1 MDSEQLTRLRQL
13 YYSLLG
19 QQRVLDS
26 ISKDYAVGMTILPLE
41 VELQQLQNE
50 SPELIP
56 PFDKEDYFSYLS
68 GRNNNE
74 RVYNLIGI
82 RSYLAMALGR
92 LQIAIEQP
100 AGIPVTEKRQFTFV
114 SDSALRTI
122 IERDYAE
129 IQKAYVSECWKSG
142 IILCGGA
149 IEAILTDLLI
159 QNETA
164 AKAAKSAPKNSD
176 ITRWDLSYLINVAV
190 ELPLVSVG
198 IEKLSHPI
206 REYRN
211 LVHPGNELRNN
222 LRFDAEEAK
231 IAVEVLNIVHRDLSR

>member
-1 MDSEQLTRLRQL
+1 MDSEQLKKLRQF

-19 QQRVLDS
+19 QQRVLDN
-26 ISKDYAVGMTILPLE
+26 ISKDFIEGMTILPLE
-41 VELQQLQNE
+41 VELQRLQNE
-50 SPELIP
+50 FPELIP
-56 PFDKEDYFSYLS
+56 PFNKEDYFMHLAWHTD
-68 GRNNNE
+68 R
-74 RVYNLIGI
+74 RIYNLAGI
-82 RSYLAMALGR
+82 RSYVAIALGR

-100 AGIPVTEKRQFTFV
+100 TGMPVTEKRQFAFV
-114 SDSALRTI
+114 SDSSLRTI
-122 IERDYAE
+122 VERDYVE
-129 IQKAYVSECWKSG
+129 IQKAYISECWKSV

-176 ITRWDLSYLINVAV
+176 ITRWDLSNLIDVAV
-190 ELPLVSVG
+190 ELPLVSAG

-211 LVHPGNELRNN
+211 LVHPGNELRNK

-231 IAVEVLNIVHRDLSR
+231 IAVEVLNIVHRDLSH